1 MTGTQWVP
9 LALARDI
16 APGTSAGTMVEDAE
30 IVVWRDTD
38 GRAHAWE
45 DRCPHRGMKLSFG
58 FVRGDHIAC
67 LYHGWEFDEGGICR
81 KIPAHPD
88 LEVPGSICAARYGCT
103 ETGGM
108 IWAALP
114 LGTDPIEVPA
124 LPDAVPVRSI
134 TLEAGLITVADML
147 LNEENAVIEGA
158 LATLDCAH
166 GPLAIGVQPI
176 RPGTVALHITTR
188 PGASAATL
196 LAICD
201 WAETLRRAAEKE
213 IAA

>member
-16 APGTSAGTMVEDAE
+16 APGTSAGTMVENAE

-58 FVRGDHIAC
+58 FVSGDHIAC